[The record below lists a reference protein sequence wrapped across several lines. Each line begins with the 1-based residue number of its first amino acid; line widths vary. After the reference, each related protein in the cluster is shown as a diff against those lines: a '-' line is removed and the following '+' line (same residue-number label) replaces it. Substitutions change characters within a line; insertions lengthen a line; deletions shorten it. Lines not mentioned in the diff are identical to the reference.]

1 MRRVPVGEHNAG
13 LVSPW
18 GLVGTI
24 GGETDMPFLWLLAAI
39 WLSAAALLPLHILF
53 KAMFRVHRRQEPT
66 QAMRVLRGY

>member
-1 MRRVPVGEHNAG
+1 MGLAG
-13 LVSPW
+13 IYWW
-18 GLVGTI
+18 G
-24 GGETDMPFLWLLAAI
+24 TDMTILWLLAAI